1 MARAKKPKRM
11 GAMAQRPAA
20 PGMSPGMAVKAPED
34 AQQTRIDV
42 IVYSA
47 DTLTRVDNIAVA
59 SLPAIAE
66 GQIVWIHVTG
76 LQSTDTISALAD
88 RFDLHKLL
96 VEDIFNIEARPKAE
110 AYGDKLFVQL
120 KLPPHE
126 RGGAM
131 DQMSIVACKGL
142 VISID
147 EAPGDCFEPVRGRLE
162 KKGPIRNQGA
172 DYLLYA
178 LIDSV
183 VDGFFPALES
193 EGMVLDALEDSLR
206 DPKHAPPLATVHS
219 VKRRLLAI
227 RRVVWPLREL
237 IASLMRENQMM
248 ISEPVRLYLRD
259 THDHSIELVDLIEL
273 YRETSNGLAELSLAI
288 VSARM
293 NDVMKFLTII
303 STIFMP
309 LTFIVGVYGM
319 NFDRSSHFNM
329 PELGWKY
336 GYLFSLALMLVITI
350 CFLIYFRRRGLLGR
364 PGETFEDE

>member
-1 MARAKKPKRM
+1 MAKVKKTKRM

-20 PGMSPGMAVKAPED
+20 PGMAPGMAVEAPAD
-34 AQQTRIDV
+34 AHQTRLDA
-42 IVYSA
+42 IVYNA
-47 DTLTRVDNIAVA
+47 DHLTRFDNVAVA
-59 SLPAIAE
+59 SLPPLTE
-66 GQIVWIHVTG
+66 GSVVWIHVTG
-76 LQSTDTISALAD
+76 LQSVDTITALAD

-96 VEDIFNIEARPKAE
+96 VEDIFNVEARPKAE
-110 AYGDKLFVQL
+110 AYGETLFVQV

-126 RGGAM
+126 RGGLM
-131 DQMSIVACKGL
+131 DQMSIIARHGL

-162 KKGPIRNQGA
+162 KNGPIRMHGA

-183 VDGFFPALES
+183 TDGFFPALES
-193 EGMVLDALEDSLR
+193 EGMVLDELEDSMR
-206 DPKHAPPLATVHS
+206 NPTHAPPLSTIHR

-237 IASLMRENQMM
+237 IASLMRENQVM
-248 ISEPVRLYLRD
+248 ISESVRLYFRD
-259 THDHSIELVDLIEL
+259 TYDHSVELVDLIEL
-273 YRETSNGLAELSLAI
+273 YRETANGLAELSLAI

-319 NFDRSSHFNM
+319 NFDRSFPLNM

-336 GYLFSLALMLVITI
+336 GYLFSLGLMAVITI

-364 PGETFEDE
+364 PGETFEED